1 MAEKQIKK
9 HDYIIN
15 RKIVSDRYLNVSK
28 IHPLKQRQ
36 VNNLINFLKEN
47 DSVNRIIIF
56 GSSVTNRCRTGSDLD
71 FYVELDDNKDF
82 NKAISSVISNYDY
95 WNNFTVDSR
104 LLNEIQKKGVLV
116 YERKNDA

>member
-9 HDYIIN
+9 HDYIFN
-15 RKIVSDRYLNVSK
+15 WKIVSDRYLNVSK

-36 VNNLINFLKEN
+36 VNDLINFLKGYN
-47 DSVNRIIIF
+47 SVNKIIIF
-56 GSSVTNRCRTGSDLD
+56 GSSITNRCHTGSDLD
-71 FYVELDDNKDF
+71 FYVELDENINL